1 MSRGAGGGTGRAGA
15 IAAALRRLPPIVAG
29 AGPLPWQLLWRPV
42 CASTELELD
51 QLLATGYRPPLA
63 VIARR
68 QSRGHGQQG
77 RVWHSPPGGVWL
89 SAALPWGEGVHGPL
103 GAAVGAGEQAGGVA
117 GGLAAPALALS
128 LGLCLQ
134 LEGLGLSPQIKWPND
149 LLLNGRKLAG
159 ILPRLRWRG
168 ERLLGCRVGVGIN
181 GLNRVPPGAI
191 ALADG
196 LAEAGPIQGRRCHPR
211 AAHPTPLAA
220 LVLRGLEWAVAASGQ
235 AELVRRQAEKRL
247 WREPQRHQGESW
259 EVAGLALDGGLR
271 LRRGA
276 QVVELRRHF

>member
-1 MSRGAGGGTGRAGA
+1 MSRCAGGGAGP
-15 IAAALRRLPPIVAG
+15 IAAALRRLPPIVPG
-29 AGPLPWQLLWRPV
+29 TGPLPWQLLWRPV

-51 QLLATGYRPPLA
+51 QLLATGHRPPLA

-68 QSRGHGQQG
+68 QRRGHGQQG
-77 RVWHSPPGGVWL
+77 RVWHSPAGGVWL
-89 SAALPWGEGVHGPL
+89 SAALPWGEDIHGPL
-103 GAAVGAGEQAGGVA
+103 GAVSGAVGAGEQGGGLA

-168 ERLLGCRVGVGIN
+168 ERLLGCRVGVGLN

-196 LAEAGPIQGRRCHPR
+196 LAEAGLMEVRRRHHRVAQP
-211 AAHPTPLAA
+211 APLAA

-247 WREPQRHQGESW
+247 WREPHPHQGQSW

-276 QVVELRRHF
+276 QVVELRRDF